1 MAKQKAKDP
10 IRTPK
15 KRLTGQ
21 QKIKNRKIIK
31 DNPVYYDKI
40 LRDKFGP
47 PPAKAKV
54 QQKGP
59 ILRDKNGKVIR
70 ALLSQGGEV
79 SMPLYQSTVKK
90 FLRANDGGSGKR
102 RR

>member
-21 QKIKNRKIIK
+21 QKIKNRKILK
-31 DNPVYYDKI
+31 DNPIYYDKI
-40 LRDKFGP
+40 LRDNFGP
-47 PPAKAKV
+47 PPAKSKV
-54 QQKGP
+54 PRKGP
-59 ILRDKNGKVIR
+59 VLRDKDGKVIR

-79 SMPLYQSTVKK
+79 SMPLYQSTVKG